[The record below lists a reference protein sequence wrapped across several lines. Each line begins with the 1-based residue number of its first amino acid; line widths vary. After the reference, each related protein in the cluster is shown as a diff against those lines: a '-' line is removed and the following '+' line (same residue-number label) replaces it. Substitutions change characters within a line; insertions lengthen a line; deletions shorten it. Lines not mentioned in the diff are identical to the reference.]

1 MPKAQVERRSSART
15 PASTPVTVRHMRRQ
29 LMGRARDISDD
40 GIFLRTEGAIE
51 AGADIEVILRMPAG
65 MRSRAGRWVACQAK
79 VVRVEKEEP
88 AGSVG
93 IAAAIVNCEPVEI
106 VE

>member
-1 MPKAQVERRSSART
+1 
-15 PASTPVTVRHMRRQ
+15 
-29 LMGRARDISDD
+29 MGMARDISDN
-40 GIFLRTEGAIE
+40 GIFLRTEHGIQT
-51 AGADIEVILRMPAG
+51 GADIEVILRMPAG

-88 AGSVG
+88 AGAVG